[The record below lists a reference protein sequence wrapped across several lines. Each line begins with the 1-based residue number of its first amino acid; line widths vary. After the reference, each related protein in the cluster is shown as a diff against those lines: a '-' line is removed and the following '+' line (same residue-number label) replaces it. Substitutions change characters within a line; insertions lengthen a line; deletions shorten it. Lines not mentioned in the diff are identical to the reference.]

1 MIKISEIFSKEE
13 LDYLS
18 KYKPGLAPMD
28 VPSRSDANLLTK
40 PSVDQIVIEFLK
52 QYEVNVEPR
61 SVGGWNGWDTVS
73 TISSIFA
80 KEGSTLNIA
89 STMFYANRSNQINS
103 AAQDWGTWKRW
114 ALDHKNFDEYKE
126 GVLQLVD
133 INNQRVIKELDEQIE
148 RAEANNKIISEAL
161 LEPSAKEYIGEAIR
175 RNKEK
180 ADKQNTTL
188 GCLILCIPFVIIF
201 FVMLDQLG
209 GGPEKREKNRAETL
223 VSEAKQLVETASVNR
238 RNASYAFQRIIEELP
253 ESYYEVESSN
263 GWFIFNYFINEVNIQ
278 MTGQYGDISD
288 WCQPQVIFNNSIKS
302 RLKLTPMTQRILSDE
317 SYWLQEIR
325 DMCSNAFS
333 LSNQRYPNSIRQYY
347 YLDLWQ
353 DN

>member
-161 LEPSAKEYIGEAIR
+161 LEPSAKEYISEAIK
-175 RNKEK
+175 RNKVKE
-180 ADKQNTTL
+180 DKQNTTL
-188 GCLILCIPFVIIF
+188 GCLILCVPLVIGF
-201 FVMLDQLG
+201 FVALDQLS
-209 GGPEKREKNRAETL
+209 GGPANREKE
-223 VSEAKQLVETASVNR
+223 KIQK
-238 RNASYAFQRIIEELP
+238 
-253 ESYYEVESSN
+253 
-263 GWFIFNYFINEVNIQ
+263 INEKVAKLVQEARSKKFIEDAILTYEKALEVDPNNKSLIITYAREIYKFHDATYTAPSCALKRALQQINRNDPQYVQATQ
-278 MTGQYGDISD
+278 MINRINSYGWSNMLKSERDNRCVRETGWGS
-288 WCQPQVIFNNSIKS
+288 WG
-302 RLKLTPMTQRILSDE
+302 
-317 SYWLQEIR
+317 
-325 DMCSNAFS
+325 FS
-333 LSNQRYPNSIRQYY
+333 WR
-347 YLDLWQ
+347 
-353 DN
+353 